1 MATLEPYGVPVSA
14 TNERRKL
21 AKALAKKHRRRIP
34 LARTKPE
41 ALEVARHVVAE
52 MSDADVAF
60 LLRRYST
67 PKE

>member
-1 MATLEPYGVPVSA
+1 MATLEPYGVPVSV

-21 AKALAKKHRRRIP
+21 AKALAKKHRRTP
-34 LARTKPE
+34 LRLTKQE
-41 ALEVARHVVAE
+41 ALEAAKHIVSG
-52 MSDADVAF
+52 MSDEDVAF